1 MSADPRLVGR
11 EVEQEILRDAIA
23 RLSGGTGGMCLVG
36 GEAGSGKTTLVE
48 SVLSSAHAE
57 VLRGGGQ
64 GTGAVPYG
72 PLKAALRDY
81 LRRSA
86 VETAENLA
94 LLEPSLALVIPE
106 LGPAPADALAEHI
119 PSAFRGTF
127 ELLAQKRPTIV
138 FLDDLQWVDAA
149 TLSVLAEH
157 WAVTL
162 PDLPLLI
169 IGAYRSEELS
179 LGHPLRSLRAGLR
192 RSGGAKWHVHLGP
205 LAPQDSAQVVRRVLG
220 DGVSS
225 EVVATIH
232 RRAHGLPFY
241 LEELSAVLAGTAN
254 DAGSMTAAE
263 AVPESVRDAVLL
275 RIAGLSAPA
284 RALAEIACAAGSP
297 IPIDVLA
304 ELADGEGEV
313 EELFELGLLVEAPN
327 RTSGSG
333 EAAFRHA
340 LLGEA
345 LYSAIPW
352 TRRRRHH
359 RALARALE
367 SRGVSP
373 AVVAEHWNK
382 AQEPARAR
390 PLLLAAAEA
399 ACEVHAYRDAKAAI
413 NRALALWPVQEDQDA
428 RLLVVDRLGEC
439 AERCGEIAEAVH
451 VWEQVA
457 TARRMAGDHEALA
470 HIERRL
476 AGAYEL
482 INDWPRAL
490 AARSQA
496 AEAFGRVGQPA
507 EAATERLSTAV
518 HLWDAGDLSGALQLV
533 LQARDQM
540 ESAPEAAPS
549 FDGVPVALRVRAM
562 ALEGVIRASLG
573 EGIAG
578 VELCGRALELSL
590 GFDLEAV
597 TAEVYYLHSIALEQT
612 TDYPAALDAMTEAVS
627 ICRSRGLEE
636 DAHVCLACLT
646 PALRH
651 TGQWDRALEIGEE
664 VLGKDDAPEVARM
677 VASGEIGLILAN
689 RGRVAEARR
698 HLARSAA
705 FSLVHQLFPLEIETN
720 WGLARVDLLD
730 GDVEAATQRLRELNA
745 RWQAREE
752 LHYSVAAMRW
762 ASSFFGRHG
771 LRGDLGACT
780 DALARIASV
789 MGTPE
794 AIGGLAHALGE
805 SALLEGD
812 ARRAADQ
819 FERTLELLGPV
830 NVPAETAETQVRAGV
845 ALAAAGER
853 AKAAERLVAAY
864 HTARALRAR
873 PLAAA
878 AVLELQLLGEDVERR
893 LGRGAAQDNS
903 AGLTPR
909 EREVLRLVA
918 AGLTN
923 REIAHQ
929 LFLSPRTVDMHV
941 RNLLA
946 KLDCRTRTEAV
957 RRAGELALLDP
968 ALG

>member
-1 MSADPRLVGR
+1 MSADVRLVGR

-23 RLSGGTGGMCLVG
+23 RLRGGTGGMCLVA
-36 GEAGSGKTTLVE
+36 GEAGAGKTTLVE
-48 SVLSSAHAE
+48 SVLSSAHAQ
-57 VLRGGGQ
+57 VLRGGGHL
-64 GTGAVPYG
+64 TGAVPYG

-81 LRRSA
+81 PSRSP

-94 LLEPSLALVIPE
+94 LLDPGLALVIPE

-138 FLDDLQWVDAA
+138 FLDDLQWADAA

-220 DGVSS
+220 DGVASD
-225 EVVATIH
+225 VVATIH
-232 RRAHGLPFY
+232 RRARGLPFY

-254 DAGSMTAAE
+254 DAGSKIAAE

-275 RIAGLSAPA
+275 RIVSLSAPA
-284 RALAEIACAAGSP
+284 RVLAEIASAAGSP

-304 ELADGEGEV
+304 ELADGEGQV

-352 TRRRRHH
+352 THRRRHH

-399 ACEVHAYRDAKAAI
+399 ACEVHAYRDAKSAI
-413 NRALALWPVQEDQDA
+413 NRALSLWPVQEEQDA

-457 TARRMAGDHEALA
+457 AARRGDEDHEALA
-470 HIERRL
+470 RIERRL

-490 AARSQA
+490 AARSLA
-496 AEAFGRVGQPA
+496 AEAFGRAGQPA
-507 EAATERLSTAV
+507 EAVTERLSAAV
-518 HLWDAGDLSGALQLV
+518 HLSDAGDLSGALQLV
-533 LQARDQM
+533 QQARTQL
-540 ESAPEAAPS
+540 ESAP
-549 FDGVPVALRVRAM
+549 DGVPVPLRVRAM

-578 VELCGRALELSL
+578 VELCGRALDLSL
-590 GFDLEAV
+590 AFDLEAL

-627 ICRSRGLEE
+627 ICRSRGLQD

-646 PALRH
+646 PTLRH
-651 TGQWDRALEIGEE
+651 TGQWDRALEVAEE
-664 VLGKDDAPEVARM
+664 VLRKDDAPEVARM

-689 RGRVAEARR
+689 RGRVTQARR

-720 WGLARVDLLD
+720 WGLARVDLLN
-730 GDVEAATQRLRELNA
+730 GDVDAATQRLRELHA

-762 ASSFFGRHG
+762 ASSFFGRDG

-794 AIGGLAHALGE
+794 AVGALAHALGE

-830 NVPAETAETQVRAGV
+830 NVPAEIAETQVRAGV
-845 ALAAAGER
+845 AFAAAGER

-893 LGRGAAQDNS
+893 LGRGAAQDNV

-946 KLDCRTRTEAV
+946 KLNCRTRTEAV

-968 ALG
+968 ALH